1 MTNMA
6 LQGIKVVELSTFV
19 AAPSCARL
27 LADFGAE
34 VIKIESRGGDA
45 WRYFGTTLNVPA
57 NEIENPIFDLVNSN
71 KRSISIDIKSE
82 EGLEIVHKLL
92 SQADILI
99 TNIRPKSLTKC
110 GLNYESLKEKYPGLI
125 YGSISGF
132 GDEGPDVDKPGF
144 DVVAYWARSGF
155 MADLVKPDEYPVYTP
170 IGFGDVTVGMTLF
183 AGIMSALYNRGK
195 TGLGDKVSASLFGSS
210 IWFAGALITSSQDK
224 YQNKF
229 PKARLEGNPLAIPY
243 RCKDKEWLLLT
254 IIEFDRYY
262 SSFCNALEIEFL
274 LENDKFNTKSKFYEN
289 RADVIPIIEQAFIS
303 KTSVEWK
310 EILDSKD
317 IVNDRL
323 RHFNEVATDE
333 QALANGFIIE
343 HCLDSGEKCVVPTTP
358 IKSVHMDKAPFKRA
372 PLLGEDTYSILKEL
386 GYMNEEISNL
396 NKKEIVKSKNNQ

>member
-1 MTNMA
+1 MANMA
-6 LQGIKVVELSTFV
+6 LQGIKVLELSTFV

-34 VIKIESRGGDA
+34 VIKIESKNGDA

-57 NEIENPIFDLVNSN
+57 SEIENPIFDIVNSN
-71 KRSISIDIKSE
+71 KKSISVDIKSE
-82 EGLEIVHKLL
+82 EGLEVVHKLV
-92 SQADILI
+92 SQADIFI
-99 TNIRPKSLTKC
+99 TNIRPKSLANI
-110 GLNYESLKEKYPGLI
+110 GLNYESLKENYPRLI

-132 GDEGPDVDKPGF
+132 GDQGPDVDKPGF

-183 AGIMSALYNRGK
+183 AGLMSALYNREK

-210 IWFAGALITSSQDK
+210 IWFAGTLITSSQDK
-224 YQNKF
+224 YHNKF

-243 RCKDKEWLLLT
+243 RCKDNEWLLLT

-274 LENDKFNTKSKFYEN
+274 LEDEKYSTKPKFYEN
-289 RADVIPIIEQAFIS
+289 RADVIPIIEQAFLS
-303 KTSVEWK
+303 RTSAEWK
-310 EILDSKD
+310 EIFDSKD

-323 RHFNEVATDE
+323 RHFNEVTTDE
-333 QALANGFIIE
+333 QALANGYIIE
-343 HCLDSGEKCVVPTTP
+343 HCLDNGDKCVVPATP
-358 IKSVHMDKAPFKRA
+358 IKSAHMSKAPFERA

-386 GYMNEEISNL
+386 GYMNEEINAL
-396 NKKEIVKSKNNQ
+396 NEKEIIKLRNYQ